1 MRENIG
7 REWSGPLDKKVLRG
21 LPFLLLSW
29 KKGPQRMREA
39 ELFELV
45 FLAGATAL
53 TAFTFV
59 VTFTFAYLTVAY
71 FLGPRLSRWEI
82 GVVTGVYL
90 IASSLSFAVVMANV
104 SAMRVFQEE
113 LAASQVYQRIVVFM
127 DARIYEAGMP
137 VVYLLSVA
145 TCLFFM
151 WNIRRS
157 RTERLP

>member
-1 MRENIG
+1 ME
-7 REWSGPLDKKVLRG
+7 
-21 LPFLLLSW
+21 
-29 KKGPQRMREA
+29 EA

-45 FLAGATAL
+45 FIAGATAL

-71 FLGPRLSRWEI
+71 FLGSRLSRWEI

-90 IASSLSFAVVMANV
+90 VASFLSFSVVMANV

-113 LAASQVYQRIVVFM
+113 LAGSRIYQRIVFFM

-137 VVYLLSVA
+137 VIYLLSVV
-145 TCLFFM
+145 TCLFLM
-151 WNIRRS
+151 WNIRRAKTAVGS
-157 RTERLP
+157 IQH

>member
-1 MRENIG
+1 ME
-7 REWSGPLDKKVLRG
+7 
-21 LPFLLLSW
+21 
-29 KKGPQRMREA
+29 EA

-45 FLAGATAL
+45 FIAGATAM

-59 VTFTFAYLTVAY
+59 VTFTFGYLTVAY
-71 FLGPRLSRWEI
+71 FLGPRLSRLEI

-90 IASSLSFAVVMANV
+90 IASFLVFSVVMANV

-113 LAASQVYQRIVVFM
+113 LAESRVYQRIAFFM

-137 VVYLLSVA
+137 VIYLLSVV

-151 WNIRRS
+151 WNIRRP

>member
-1 MRENIG
+1 ME
-7 REWSGPLDKKVLRG
+7 
-21 LPFLLLSW
+21 
-29 KKGPQRMREA
+29 EA

-45 FLAGATAL
+45 FIAGATAL

-71 FLGPRLSRWEI
+71 FLGSRLSRWEI

-90 IASSLSFAVVMANV
+90 VASFLSFSVVMANV

-113 LAASQVYQRIVVFM
+113 LAGSRIYQRIVFFM

-137 VVYLLSVA
+137 VIYLLSVV

-151 WNIRRS
+151 WNIRRAKTAVGS
-157 RTERLP
+157 IQH